1 MGAMPIFDKQNYMKE
16 AKLTQAKELKNSD
29 SCIALEYPLG
39 DKDINAAVIKLNG
52 RYPETGRTVNTE
64 CKEMSYVVKG
74 SGKLVVGGKTSE
86 LKKGDVVL
94 IEAGEKYYWE
104 GNLIMFMP
112 CTPAWSQKQHK
123 LIP

>member
-1 MGAMPIFDKQNYMKE
+1 MKE
-16 AKLTQAKELKNSD
+16 AKLERAKEFKNSD

-39 DKDINAAVIKLNG
+39 DEDINAAVIKLNG
-52 RYPETGRTVNTE
+52 RYPETGRAVNTN
-64 CKEMSYVVKG
+64 CKEMGYIVEG
-74 SGKLVVGGKTSE
+74 TGKLGVEDKTVE

-112 CTPAWSQKQHK
+112 CTPAWTPEQHK
-123 LIP
+123 LVP